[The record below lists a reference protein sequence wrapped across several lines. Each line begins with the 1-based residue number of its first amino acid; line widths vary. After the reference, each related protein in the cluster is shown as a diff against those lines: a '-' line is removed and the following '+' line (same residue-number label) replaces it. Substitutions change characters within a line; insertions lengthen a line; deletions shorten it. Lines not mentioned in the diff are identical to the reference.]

1 MPLQTGNK
9 PDVKYFTTQ
18 MEIINYSSAFK
29 ALDIHVK
36 QHNSTKVHLSEQ
48 IRQATASTAKNII
61 RIYGLSLLKATNLQK
76 IDPQNPPSL
85 KTNNVQ
91 LAKMGNASPRTIQR
105 HIKRLIDCNIITEKI
120 WHGSNSGYELLVNP
134 NILLIGGVKAVN
146 TPKNDFNSKE
156 LESSKNQSIKNNNTT
171 TCPHTDTSNN
181 SYINNIIIDVDKWKT
196 EMSSLPLTK
205 FKKSRNANSNALTGY
220 TGEKCPKINESA
232 GGNAREKRVTIQ
244 TGVEKPSE
252 NLTRPASLKNYVDK
266 LWNFAQNT
274 LYKERYLTESQQKI
288 AQELLFQWYE
298 PVSTSKLENAHQVY
312 VERIILVQKYIEKDP
327 INRFVQLPNTYFDPK
342 NKTGFA
348 GTRSWYVKQK
358 ERKAHN
364 QLKLIL
370 HAQTKLF
377 LNNEKKETSKQKPR
391 LALFTKCET
400 RLGKLGNPALVK
412 AFHASV
418 LKHSTYNF
426 LY

>member
-1 MPLQTGNK
+1 MTL
-9 PDVKYFTTQ
+9 
-18 MEIINYSSAFK
+18 INYSSAFK
-29 ALDIHVK
+29 ALDNYIK
-36 QHNSTKVHLSEQ
+36 LHNSNTSKLTEH

-61 RIYGLSLLKATNLQK
+61 RIYGLSLLKANNLQK
-76 IDPQNPPSL
+76 VDVNKLPNL
-85 KTNNVQ
+85 KTNNAQ
-91 LAKMGNASPRTIQR
+91 LAKMGNVSPRTIQR

-120 WHGSNSGYELLVNP
+120 WHGSNSGYELSVHKD
-134 NILLIGGVKAVN
+134 ILFISGQKAVDK
-146 TPKNDFNSKE
+146 PKSDQIPQKTE
-156 LESSKNQSIKNNNTT
+156 PVKNQFFKNNNTT
-171 TCPHTDTSNN
+171 SCPHTDTSNN
-181 SYINNIIIDVDKWKT
+181 SYINNIIIDVDKLKT

-205 FKKSRNANSNALTGY
+205 SKKSRNTNSKALTGY
-220 TGEKCPKINESA
+220 TGEKCPKKNEIA
-232 GGNAREKRVTIQ
+232 GGNAREKRVKIQ
-244 TGVEKPSE
+244 TGGEKSSE
-252 NLTRPASLKNYVDK
+252 NLTRPASLKNYVEK

-274 LYKERYLTESQQKI
+274 LYKERYLTESQKKI
-288 AQELLFQWYE
+288 AQELLFKWYE
-298 PVSTSKLENAHQVY
+298 PVSTSKLANAHQVY

-391 LALFTKCET
+391 LALFIKCET